1 MLMNGLPYLDPDN
14 APDRLPNRRA
24 RVRIA
29 PLAPPSRC
37 ILGARHGR
45 RSGESGR
52 LFVIVMPVAVS
63 HTDQPGGMRHCMPIR
78 LCAKR
83 PANPV
88 APSGAG
94 VTIAHLGEVIWVRRD
109 GAPWTAGLTRLFP
122 PGSADGGGPPNPRF
136 VATTPPGPDRPGI
149 ARLRRLDGAGP
160 GARIGERRPRTFCA
174 CAAPTGITW

>member
-1 MLMNGLPYLDPDN
+1 MNGLPYLDRITRPT
-14 APDRLPNRRA
+14 ASRTAGRA
-24 RVRIA
+24 FE
-29 PLAPPSRC
+29 S
-37 ILGARHGR
+37 R
-45 RSGESGR
+45 RSRPPRGAYSARGTGEDQTNEVNV
-52 LFVIVMPVAVS
+52 FVIVMPVAVS

-136 VATTPPGPDRPGI
+136 VATTPPGPDRPG
-149 ARLRRLDGAGP
+149 RRLDGAGP
-160 GARIGERRPRTFCA
+160 GARIGERRP
-174 CAAPTGITW
+174 